1 MPSQTFMNSDS
12 KIYVAGHNGMTGSAI
27 VRNLRAKHYTNLI
40 LKNRQELDLT
50 RQADVE
56 QFFSIEK
63 PEYVFL
69 AAAKVG
75 GILANHTY
83 PAEFIFQ
90 NLSIETHILHSA
102 YRHGVK
108 RLLFLGSSCIYP
120 KECSQ
125 PMKEQHLLSG
135 YLEPTNEPYA
145 IAKIAGIKMC
155 EAYNRQYG
163 TQFLSAM
170 PTNLY
175 GEGDNFDLQ
184 TSHVLPALVRK
195 FHEGREQNTSV
206 TIWGT
211 GRPQREL
218 LYIDDCAEACVFLMN
233 QPVELYSQLLNHEA
247 GPVINIGTGEGL
259 TISEL
264 VEKIMQIVGFKGQV
278 EWDTTKPDG
287 TMKKVLDVTRLKE
300 LGWRPHVSLKDG
312 IQKTYNWYQQHHHGI
327 QARETRTASIC

>member
-1 MPSQTFMNSDS
+1 MFMNLNS
-12 KIYVAGHNGMTGSAI
+12 KVYVAGHNGMAGSAI
-27 VRNLRAKHYTNLI
+27 VRHLSAKGYSNLL
-40 LKNRQELDLT
+40 LKNRKELDLT

-56 QFFSIEK
+56 QFFEMEK

-83 PAEFIFQ
+83 PADFIFQ
-90 NLSIETHILHSA
+90 NLTIETHILDAA

-120 KECSQ
+120 KECPQ
-125 PMKEQHLLSG
+125 PMKEEYLLSG

-163 TQFLSAM
+163 TQFLSIM

-175 GEGDNFDLQ
+175 GQGDNFDLQ

-195 FHEGREQNTSV
+195 FHEGHEQKTPV

-233 QPVELYSQLLNHEA
+233 LPVDSYSQLLLHEA
-247 GPVINIGTGEGL
+247 GPIINVGTGEGL
-259 TISEL
+259 TICEL
-264 VEKIMQIVGFKGQV
+264 VEMIKQIVGFEGQIQ
-278 EWDTTKPDG
+278 WDTTKPDG
-287 TMKKVLDVTRLKE
+287 TMKKVLDISRLQNLGWKPRISLKE
-300 LGWRPHVSLKDG
+300 G
-312 IQKTYNWYQQHHHGI
+312 IQKTYDCYCQSMS
-327 QARETRTASIC
+327 RETMVKAMA